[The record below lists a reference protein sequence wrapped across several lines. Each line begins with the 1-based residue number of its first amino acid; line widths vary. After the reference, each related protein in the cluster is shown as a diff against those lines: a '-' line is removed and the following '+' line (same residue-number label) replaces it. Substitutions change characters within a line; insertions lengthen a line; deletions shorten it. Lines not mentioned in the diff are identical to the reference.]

1 MLNED
6 QIIKKLYDQVKI
18 FKDHMMRKEYLQAVL
33 CADQASMV
41 VMCLDMGEEVRAE
54 LFGVRDK
61 NNPVI
66 GLIDEAQYI
75 KALDWCIFHGFSHAV
90 HTFENVIKKEH

>member
-41 VMCLDMGEEVRAE
+41 VMCLIWEKKSERSFLE
-54 LFGVRDK
+54 Y
-61 NNPVI
+61 VI
-66 GLIDEAQYI
+66 RII
-75 KALDWCIFHGFSHAV
+75 R
-90 HTFENVIKKEH
+90 

>member
-75 KALDWCIFHGFSHAV
+75 KAVSYTHL
-90 HTFENVIKKEH
+90 TLPTT

>member
-6 QIIKKLYDQVKI
+6 QIRKKLYDQTEI
-18 FKDHMMRKEYLQAVL
+18 FKDHMMRKEYL
-33 CADQASMV
+33 QASMV

-75 KALDWCIFHGFSHAV
+75 KALDWCIFHGFSHTV

>member
-75 KALDWCIFHGFSHAV
+75 KALDWCIFTYSTYV
-90 HTFENVIKKEH
+90 RKCNKERALKC

>member
-6 QIIKKLYDQVKI
+6 QIIKKLSDQVKI

-41 VMCLDMGEEVRAE
+41 VMCRRRSQSGA
-54 LFGVRDK
+54 F
-61 NNPVI
+61 
-66 GLIDEAQYI
+66 
-75 KALDWCIFHGFSHAV
+75 WS
-90 HTFENVIKKEH
+90 T

>member
-1 MLNED
+1 
-6 QIIKKLYDQVKI
+6 
-18 FKDHMMRKEYLQAVL
+18 
-33 CADQASMV
+33 
-41 VMCLDMGEEVRAE
+41 MGEEVRAE

-75 KALDWCIFHGFSHAV
+75 KALDWCIFHGFSHTV

>member
-6 QIIKKLYDQVKI
+6 RIRKKLYDQAGI

-54 LFGVRDK
+54 LFGVRVNAITGK
-61 NNPVI
+61 IIV
-66 GLIDEAQYI
+66 Q
-75 KALDWCIFHGFSHAV
+75 
-90 HTFENVIKKEH
+90 

>member
-6 QIIKKLYDQVKI
+6 QIIKKLYDQAEI
-18 FKDHMMRKEYLQAVL
+18 FKGHMMRKEYLEAVL

-41 VMCLDMGEEVRAE
+41 ILCLDVDESIRKEIFGE
-54 LFGVRDK
+54 RDK
-61 NNPVI
+61 DHPVI
-66 GLIDEAQYI
+66 GLIDEQQYI
-75 KALDWCIFHGFSHAV
+75 KALDWCIYHEFSRIV